1 MGSLKFF
8 AGEGR
13 GQFQEF
19 LHTTLGPRVKE
30 MFRMLSIGLVLIGT
44 MKSIFWGWE
53 ASWRYSTVIKSTGF
67 KTGRSGFKFPL
78 SHSQVP

>member
-44 MKSIFWGWE
+44 MKSIF
-53 ASWRYSTVIKSTGF
+53 
-67 KTGRSGFKFPL
+67 
-78 SHSQVP
+78 